1 MLGRLTGILEK
12 FPLPAGSPQGELV
25 AAGITQR
32 CSLSERKVRRT
43 DLLWPSPSHCH
54 AECHK
59 HHHDVAFG

>member
-32 CSLSERKVRRT
+32 CSLSERKVWPINP
-43 DLLWPSPSHCH
+43 LLPLPTQS
-54 AECHK
+54 AEHR
-59 HHHDVAFG
+59 VTLPVVT

>member
-1 MLGRLTGILEK
+1 MLGRLTGLLEK

-43 DLLWPSPSHCH
+43 DLL
-54 AECHK
+54 
-59 HHHDVAFG
+59 